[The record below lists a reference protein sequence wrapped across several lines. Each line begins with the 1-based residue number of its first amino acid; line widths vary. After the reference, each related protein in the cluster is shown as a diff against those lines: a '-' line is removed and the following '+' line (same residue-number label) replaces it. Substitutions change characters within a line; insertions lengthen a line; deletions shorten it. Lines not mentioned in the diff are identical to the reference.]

1 MRVMR
6 VGPSYKKRPAS
17 ERRVCG
23 CRGGVSDPPSYQ
35 KSNVNDTF
43 ISRGA
48 TTAAGASQVV

>member
-17 ERRVCG
+17 ERRVVVVG
-23 CRGGVSDPPSYQ
+23 AGPSYQ